1 MEIATDPPDIRWQAD
16 GVLAGPKLWPRLV
29 RGELFRGNAASFLL
43 ENAQRYGDLVSFHAV
58 GRPVLQFNHPE
69 LVQEMLVRDAAHRDA
84 RFFPEPLR
92 FDPSRFTSE
101 AKAMQPRMAYF
112 PFGAGGRQCIGE
124 GLAWLEGTLAL
135 AALMQGWRVR
145 PLEGAPRTIAL
156 VPSVTLRPRGP
167 VMLCV
172 ERRA

>member
-1 MEIATDPPDIRWQAD
+1 MAAEDYAYRGFTVRKGTI
-16 GVLAGPKLWPRLV
+16 LV
-29 RGELFRGNAASFLL
+29 AP
-43 ENAQRYGDLVSFHAV
+43 QYV
-58 GRPVLQFNHPE
+58 
-69 LVQEMLVRDAAHRDA
+69 VQRDA
-84 RFFPEPLR
+84 RFFPEPER
-92 FDPSRFTSE
+92 FEPSRFTAE
-101 AKAMQPRMAYF
+101 AKAQRPRMAYF

-124 GLAWLEGTLAL
+124 GLAWMEGTLAL
-135 AALMQGWRVR
+135 AAMMRGWRVR